1 MRPLPDV
8 RPSELVK
15 IVAEIRAG
23 GAVPDLPMVKPRQ
36 AAHKTCQ
43 ITCIVTDET
52 AQGQW
57 CERCPYS

>member
-8 RPSELVK
+8 RPSELVE
-15 IVAEIRAG
+15 IVRRIRAG
-23 GAVPDLPMVKPRQ
+23 EAVPDVPMVKPRQ
-36 AAHKTCQ
+36 AAHKACQ

-52 AQGQW
+52 GQGQW